1 MIIVEWT
8 LSYFSSRREQSSLE
22 HIDEEVQKY
31 EKAHDQRP
39 QAYETAQAHEKA
51 QAYETVQAHE
61 KAQAYETVQMYE
73 KVQTYEKVQVY
84 ERPQTYE
91 RIQTYEKVQTYET
104 LPQTAHDLQLQHL
117 VYGAPIW
124 SIESCIQ
131 GKIVLT
137 MIIIYWTVEW

>member
-39 QAYETAQAHEKA
+39 QAYETA
-51 QAYETVQAHE
+51 QAHE